1 MDSGFAKYPSLAM
14 EVLVLNFLFSFVGTC
29 EKGSVWIF
37 GNTDM
42 NETSQVE
49 DDEDEETSQILIF

>member
-49 DDEDEETSQILIF
+49 DDEDE